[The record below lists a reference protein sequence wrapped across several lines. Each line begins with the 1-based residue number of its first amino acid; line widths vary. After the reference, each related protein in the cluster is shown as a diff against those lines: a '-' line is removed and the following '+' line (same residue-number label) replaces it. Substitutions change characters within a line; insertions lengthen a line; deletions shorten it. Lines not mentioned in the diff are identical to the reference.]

1 MPLGLQLYLKID
13 SGTYVFLWILQKIFK
28 NTFFTEH
35 LLATTS
41 NSKLAFSISMRN
53 DQATSWKT
61 AGKEWTWMNQFKK
74 KL

>member
-1 MPLGLQLYLKID
+1 MFSYE
-13 SGTYVFLWILQKIFK
+13 FCKIFK

-41 NSKLAFSISMRN
+41 NSKLAFIISMRN